1 MGTVKSLIHGDSAI
15 KWYNWGLTN
24 LLSLPSPA
32 PSTHVGWAGGWN
44 SAVLCT
50 YRKGPPLHLGYLLQ
64 ERDFWLQRRPWRKA
78 VRQGRLNQTGVD
90 MPEGLIPGRTCDP
103 ERGEDGGETEE
114 AREELRR
121 GGEEAARVLGFIPG
135 PQGEG
140 RYTLLLSKEP
150 YTWFYPSRANVHL
163 LFYGEP
169 VTCPGVCGW
178 GSVEM
183 SVLSVM

>member
-1 MGTVKSLIHGDSAI
+1 MPGALQWPLLLCPTPA
-15 KWYNWGLTN
+15 GLHNVPVGFPATRAGAGRVW
-24 LLSLPSPA
+24 SSP
-32 PSTHVGWAGGWN
+32 GW
-44 SAVLCT
+44 
-50 YRKGPPLHLGYLLQ
+50 
-64 ERDFWLQRRPWRKA
+64 
-78 VRQGRLNQTGVD
+78 
-90 MPEGLIPGRTCDP
+90 
-103 ERGEDGGETEE
+103 GEDGGETEE
-114 AREELRR
+114 VGKELRR

-183 SVLSVM
+183 SMLSVILNI